1 MYLLPICMSSL
12 EKCLLRSSVHFQLSS
27 LFLILS
33 CMHVLYT
40 SDIDP
45 LLIISFANIFSHS
58 VGYLF
63 VLAVISFAVQ
73 KP

>member
-1 MYLLPICMSSL
+1 MYLLPTCMSSL
-12 EKCLLRSSVHFQLSS
+12 EECLLRSSVHFQLSS

-33 CMHVLYT
+33 CIHGLYT

-45 LLIISFANIFSHS
+45 LLIISFANIFSS
-58 VGYLF
+58 MGYLF
-63 VLAVISFAVQ
+63 VLAVISFALQ